1 MSDDYWIYLDPIWDS
16 VSIYDGEDIFLKR
29 FNTITEKQKVLFA
42 THWAQSE
49 IMNGGLGQFF
59 SNSTGVLA
67 PEAVEG
73 FKKLGMP
80 NCASIL
86 SEAMNFFGEHYP
98 RERSARENVIEG
110 FYKEFGKK
118 AIPMLEL
125 EDAMAIEIEEENG
138 GFWDAANNYANEDY
152 QAQ

>member
-1 MSDDYWIYLDPIWDS
+1 MSDDYWRFVEPIWDS
-16 VSIYDGEDIFLKR
+16 LSIYDGGDIFLQG
-29 FNTITEKQKVLFA
+29 FNEATEKQKVLFA
-42 THWAQSE
+42 THWTQSE

-80 NCASIL
+80 KCASIL
-86 SEAMNFFGEHYP
+86 SEAMKFFGENYP
-98 RERSARENVIEG
+98 RERAIRNSVLDY
-110 FYKEFGKK
+110 FYEQCGEE
-118 AIPMLEL
+118 AIPMLEQ

-138 GFWDAANNYANEDY
+138 GFWDTANNYANQEN
-152 QAQ
+152 